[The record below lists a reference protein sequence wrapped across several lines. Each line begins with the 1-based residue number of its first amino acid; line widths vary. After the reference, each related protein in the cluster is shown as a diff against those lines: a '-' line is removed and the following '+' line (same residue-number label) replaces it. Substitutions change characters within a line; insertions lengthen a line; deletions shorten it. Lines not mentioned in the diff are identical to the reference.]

1 MGPKEPQLVEPTDKS
16 PVPIVVF
23 SRQQD
28 LVEAINSTLRNAGHA
43 VHCTWIREL
52 KDMSDALS
60 QVNPQML
67 IAFVGAEPQ
76 EVTAIMQT
84 RNQFTD
90 DVPVIFV
97 RDQVNED
104 IIATAMKGG
113 ARDVVTLANRARL
126 QAVVSRELHSH
137 RVERALNATVAAA
150 RESREQ
156 LKAFMAGS
164 ADAIVQ
170 VQEGIIVDA
179 NPAWLELFGLA
190 DADAIVGQ
198 PLMDSFDIEIHAALK
213 GALVACLQGKLK
225 DKSLKVP
232 ALLQDGSSAALEVEI
247 TPAEFDGDPA
257 VRICVPAKRKD
268 SREPDQQLSDAVERD
283 ATGLLQRRFFIDRLQ
298 AAVAQPIKG
307 GVRQIVALEPDKFA
321 TIADDL
327 GPLVIEQFV
336 DEFAALVRDQLQPN
350 ELAGRFGDATVV
362 LLLERGTRADV
373 EAWAADVA
381 KKVAAHVFKVGDKSL
396 SCTCSIGIGL
406 IDARTRDVGVALK
419 DALQARGL
427 AYNEGGNKSHVI
439 DHIDDDTR
447 QQANDR
453 IWVKLIKTALM
464 ENRFRLMQQPI
475 ASLQGE
481 DKGMFDVLVRMLNE
495 QGQEVL
501 PSEFIAAA
509 ERNDLMK
516 NIDRWVIAAAMSVCG
531 SRPVQRLFVRLS
543 KDSVRDRSLQQW
555 LGNQLKA
562 ARIEPQRIAF
572 EVSEQVATE
581 YTSETRDLAGV
592 LRKAGFK
599 FALEHFGN
607 GREPIQLLER
617 LPVDYIKVDGTL
629 MQGLAVN
636 HERQERVREI
646 VESARSRQI
655 GTIAERVEDANT
667 MAILWQL
674 GIEFIQGYFVNE
686 PEQVTL
692 G

>member
-1 MGPKEPQLVEPTDKS
+1 MVEPTDKN
-16 PVPIVVF
+16 PVPVVVF
-23 SRQQD
+23 TRQQD
-28 LVEAINSTLRNAGHA
+28 SVEAINSTLRNAGHA

-52 KDMSDALS
+52 KDLSDAFAEI
-60 QVNPQML
+60 NPQML
-67 IAFVGAEPQ
+67 IAFVGTEPL

-90 DVPVIFV
+90 DVPVVFV
-97 RDQVNED
+97 REQIDEN
-104 IIATAMKGG
+104 IIAAAMKEG
-113 ARDVVTLANRARL
+113 ARDVVTLAHRARL
-126 QAVVSRELHSH
+126 QAVVTRELHSH

-150 RESREQ
+150 HESREQ

-164 ADAIVQ
+164 ADAIVH
-170 VQEGIIVDA
+170 VQEGIVVDV

-190 DADAIVGQ
+190 DADAMLGQ
-198 PLMDSFDIEIHAALK
+198 PLMDSFAAEIHATLK

-232 ALLQDGSSAALEVEI
+232 AVLQDGSRAALEVEI
-247 TPAEFDGDPA
+247 TPTEFDGDPA
-257 VRICVPAKRKD
+257 VRICVPAKKKD

-283 ATGLLQRRFFIDRLQ
+283 ATGLLQRRFFIERLQ

-307 GVRQIVALEPDKFA
+307 GVRQIVALAPDKFA
-321 TIADDL
+321 NIADDL
-327 GPLVIEQFV
+327 GPLSVEQFV
-336 DEFAALVRDQLQPN
+336 DQFTALVRDQLQSN
-350 ELAGRFGDATVV
+350 ELAGRFDDATVV
-362 LLLERGTRADV
+362 LLLEHGTGGDV
-373 EAWAADVA
+373 EAWATDIM
-381 KKVAAHVFKVGDKSL
+381 KKIGAHVFKVADKSITC
-396 SCTCSIGIGL
+396 SCSIGIGV
-406 IDARTRDVGVALK
+406 IDARSTDINIALK
-419 DALQARGL
+419 DALQARGI
-427 AYNEGGNKSHVI
+427 AHEQGGNKSHVI
-439 DHIDDDTR
+439 DHVDDDTR
-447 QQANDR
+447 QQAADH
-453 IWVKLIKTALM
+453 IWVKLIKAALM

-481 DKGMFDVLVRMLNE
+481 DKGMFDVLVRMLDE

-501 PSEFIAAA
+501 PSEFMAAA

-531 SRPVQRLFVRLS
+531 SRPVKRLFVRLS
-543 KDSVRDRSLQQW
+543 KESVRDRSLQQW
-555 LGNQLKA
+555 LANQLKA
-562 ARIEPQRIAF
+562 ARIDPSRIAF
-572 EVSEQVATE
+572 EVSEQVAAE
-581 YTSETRDLAGV
+581 YTNETRELAGV

-599 FALEHFGN
+599 LALEHFGN
-607 GREPIQLLER
+607 GREPLQLLDR

-646 VESARSRQI
+646 VETARTKQI
-655 GTIAERVEDANT
+655 ATIAERVEDANT

-674 GIEFIQGYFVNE
+674 GMEFIQGYFVNE